1 MKYLIL
7 SLSLFLLACS
17 QAPQEVSETADVDKV
32 EKPTI
37 DVTAQEP
44 KELYWEDLI
53 PADFEPLDAVPE
65 IDHNNPMAQL
75 NPNAPIVPELNQQY
89 VKIPGF
95 VVPLEG
101 DDQALTEFL
110 LVPYFG
116 ACIHVPPP
124 PSNQLVYVKFEQPV
138 PVDSLYDAIWVTG
151 ILTTETYSADI
162 ATTGYQ
168 LQGMQVTP
176 FE

>member
-1 MKYLIL
+1 MKYLVLLL
-7 SLSLFLLACS
+7 SIFLVACIK
-17 QAPQEVSETADVDKV
+17 APEEATTPSVVTAE
-32 EKPTI
+32 EKPVI
-37 DVTAQEP
+37 DVTDQEP

-53 PADFEPLDAVPE
+53 PADFEPLDTVPE

-168 LQGMQVTP
+168 LQGMQVSP

>member
-1 MKYLIL
+1 MISKPMKVLVWVCFLLPSLIL
-7 SLSLFLLACS
+7 
-17 QAPQEVSETADVDKV
+17 AD
-32 EKPTI
+32 
-37 DVTAQEP
+37 EP

-53 PADFEPLDAVPE
+53 PDDYVLPDVIPE
-65 IDHNNPMAQL
+65 IDHTNPMAQL
-75 NPNAPIVPELNQQY
+75 NPDAPVVTELNGQK

-101 DDQALTEFL
+101 DNESLTEFL
-110 LVPYFG
+110 LVPFFG

-124 PSNQLVYVKFEQPV
+124 PSNQIVYVTFENGV
-138 PVDSLYDAIWVTG
+138 PFDSLYDAIWVTG
-151 ILTTETYSADI
+151 ILYTKTYSGDI

-168 LQGMQVTP
+168 LTGISVAP